1 MIYKKIT
8 SVSVQ
13 MLYSTTKIVK
23 DPVQQACI
31 NYMRE

>member
-1 MIYKKIT
+1 
-8 SVSVQ
+8 VPVQ